1 MTTARKRVTPA
12 TRASSRIA
20 KKTIRNLSTW
30 YPKRTQTAIAKYLAR
45 NEIVPAMRIMYNLNT
60 GNVSSRIGIN
70 PVHYP
75 KIPKYNASR
84 NRILSTRPTSNR
96 RTVERAFNRS
106 FSNKS
111 FVNIVDPITRGNASK
126 RGGVNPAYIQNA
138 YKNASTKY
146 ATVGTNRKLK
156 AFALIKNKPNSRY
169 INVIGAFPGYGHSLM
184 NKIINNAKKN
194 GLKRINLKAVTH
206 VTANKNANNDPL
218 VKWYAGKGFVR
229 AGPLNNGQLLPMSIN
244 L

>member
-1 MTTARKRVTPA
+1 MNN
-12 TRASSRIA
+12 
-20 KKTIRNLSTW
+20 KTI
-30 YPKRTQTAIAKYLAR
+30 
-45 NEIVPAMRIMYNLNT
+45 M
-60 GNVSSRIGIN
+60 
-70 PVHYP
+70 
-75 KIPKYNASR
+75 
-84 NRILSTRPTSNR
+84 
-96 RTVERAFNRS
+96 
-106 FSNKS
+106 
-111 FVNIVDPITRGNASK
+111 NIVMPISNTNSNSRQK
-126 RGGVNPAYIQNA
+126 RGGVNPEYVQNA
-138 YKNASTKY
+138 IKVASIKY
-146 ATVGTNRKLK
+146 VTVGNNGRLK
-156 AFALIKNKPNSRY
+156 AFALIKSKTPNSRY